1 MGWLMSIYKPYDIEQ
16 IRKDFPILSREV
28 NCKPLVFLD
37 SAASAQKPR
46 CVIDAMVK
54 SYEYEYANIHRGAYY
69 LSEKATEKYEG
80 AREKIRK
87 FMNAGKACEVIFTR
101 NATESINLVAAT
113 YGRTFL
119 QAGDEVIITEA
130 EHHSNIVPWQMLRD
144 EKGIKLTVCP
154 IEDDGDFDI
163 NKFKSLLSDKTKIVS
178 VPHVSNV
185 LGTIFPVKEITKL
198 AHDTEAICL
207 IDGCQAINH
216 MPVDV
221 RDINCD
227 FYVMSAHKIYGPSGI
242 GALYGKEELLNK
254 MPPYQGG
261 GDMIEEVTFEKT
273 MFAPLPN
280 KYEAGTPAI
289 TEAIGFGTAIDYV
302 NLYGMENIAAY
313 EKELLDYAME
323 KMSAMNGI
331 TIIGTA
337 PNKGS
342 VISFVADFAHAGD
355 LAVLLD
361 KYGIAV
367 RAGHHCAAPLIHRM
381 KQSATARAS
390 LAMYNNKSDIDAFIE
405 ALEKVR
411 KFF

>member
-1 MGWLMSIYKPYDIEQ
+1 MSIYKKYDIEQ
-16 IRKDFPILSREV
+16 IRKDFPILSREI
-28 NCKPLVFLD
+28 NGKPLVFLD

-69 LSEKATEKYEG
+69 LSEKATENYEN
-80 AREKIRK
+80 AREKLRS
-87 FMNAGKACEVIFTR
+87 FMNAEKACEVIFTR
-101 NATESINLVAAT
+101 NATESINLVTAT
-113 YGRTFL
+113 YGRKFL
-119 QAGDEVIITEA
+119 NKGDEVIITEA

-144 EKGIKLTVCP
+144 ENEIVLKICP
-154 IEDDGDFDI
+154 IEDSGDFIID
-163 NKFKSLLSDKTKIVS
+163 KFKALLSDKTKFVS

-185 LGTIFPVKEITKL
+185 LGTIFPVKEITAL
-198 AHDTEAICL
+198 AHEAGATVL

-221 RDINCD
+221 QDIDCD
-227 FYVMSAHKIYGPSGI
+227 FYVISAHKIYGPSGI
-242 GALYGKEELLNK
+242 GALYGKEDILNK

-273 MFAPLPN
+273 TFAPLPN
-280 KYEAGTPAI
+280 KFEAGTPAI
-289 TEAIGFGTAIDYV
+289 TQAVGFGAAIDYV
-302 NLYGMENIAAY
+302 NSYGIENIAAH
-313 EKELLDYAME
+313 EKELLTYTTE
-323 KMSAMNGI
+323 KLTNMDGI
-331 TIIGTA
+331 KIIGTA
-337 PNKGS
+337 PNKSS
-342 VISFVADFAHAGD
+342 VISFIADFAHAGD

-361 KYGIAV
+361 KYGVSV

-381 KQSATARAS
+381 NQSATARAS
-390 LAMYNNKSDIDAFIE
+390 LAMYNTKKDIDALIE